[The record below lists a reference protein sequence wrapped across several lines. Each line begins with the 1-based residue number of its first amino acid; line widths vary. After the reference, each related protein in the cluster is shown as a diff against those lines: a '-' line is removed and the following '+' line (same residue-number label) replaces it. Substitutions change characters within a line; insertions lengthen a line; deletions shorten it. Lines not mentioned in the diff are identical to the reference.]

1 MMWLIPRSDPGALTE
16 YRRPHAGAVST
27 APGAR
32 LPYGAFPRL
41 VMLWMY
47 AECARV
53 AQDPPQPHDPALSI
67 VLFLFSIDIE
77 STEAQALLDQAH
89 RLFAC
94 RFTTR
99 GRTMPVIDPSFVRRP
114 DDALP
119 LPRVASGRGWA
130 LAHSNAFRQALA
142 DRRFEPNLSIVRAL
156 RRRPFALDVYLW
168 DAGYGDCA
176 PSMRSRLTRYH
187 ALAERPLRAPGVSDV
202 LAFEREL
209 ARVRDKLWRLAR
221 EVDPDD

>member
-1 MMWLIPRSDPGALTE
+1 MRA
-16 YRRPHAGAVST
+16 RRPGPAGTS
-27 APGAR
+27 R
-32 LPYGAFPRL
+32 
-41 VMLWMY
+41 
-47 AECARV
+47 
-53 AQDPPQPHDPALSI
+53 PALSI
-67 VLFLFSIDIE
+67 LLFLFSIEIE

-130 LAHSNAFRQALA
+130 LAHSGAFRQALA
-142 DRRFEPNLSIVRAL
+142 ERRFEPNLSIVRAL

-176 PSMRSRLTRYH
+176 PSTRSRLARYH
-187 ALAERPLRAPGVSDV
+187 ALADQPLRAPASATSSPSSASWPLFARSSRVSKRTRTRHV
-202 LAFEREL
+202 R
-209 ARVRDKLWRLAR
+209 ARPGIEPPDAR
-221 EVDPDD
+221 PSATPSVHC